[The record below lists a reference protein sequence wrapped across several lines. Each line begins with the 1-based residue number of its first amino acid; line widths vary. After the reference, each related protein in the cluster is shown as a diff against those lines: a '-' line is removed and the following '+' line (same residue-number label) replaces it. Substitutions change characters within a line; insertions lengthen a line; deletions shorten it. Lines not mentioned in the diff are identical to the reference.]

1 MLFSNEMRILALLHF
16 KQLILINS
24 LTDKQA
30 RWKREE
36 KKKLVWDFKSFLKMR
51 WMHMYYDFILFIQP
65 ELYKC
70 IIN

>member
-1 MLFSNEMRILALLHF
+1 ME
-16 KQLILINS
+16 
-24 LTDKQA
+24 
-30 RWKREE
+30 KRG